1 MTYALTRRGLAAI
14 PLVLMGAR
22 PAIAQVATPADAR
35 FADLARRFLERLL
48 TTSPIRATTLGDH
61 RNDHRLDDV
70 SAAGRARELA
80 AAKAM
85 LAEAQAIP
93 PRELS
98 PENQVD
104 LAVLK
109 NTLAYGVWSAEVLQ
123 DWAWDPQ
130 IYNDLAGSALYG
142 LMAREFA
149 PAPVRLRAA
158 TARME
163 ALPAFLAQARRQL
176 QPARVPPT
184 HAQTVARQNAGLMS
198 IVDDM
203 ILPRAGELAPD
214 EQARLRAAAE
224 TLRAAAAEHQAWLD
238 KTLVPQAKGDFRL
251 GAKLYDEK
259 LAFALM
265 SPLDRAE
272 IRRRADAALAAT
284 RARMHEISRGVLAA
298 AGKPVPDGEQAAI
311 EAALELV
318 YADRA
323 PRDRLVEASRTAL
336 DQATAF
342 TREKDLI
349 TLPDAS
355 VQVILMPEFQRGFA
369 VAYCDPP
376 GPLDKQLDTFYA
388 VSPIPDEWT
397 DEQAQSFLRE
407 YNVFGLHDVAIHEG
421 VPGHYTQLWHGNKHP
436 SVLRAVLWSG
446 SFVEGW
452 AVYAEEMMADAGYL
466 GGDPLFRLQQLKM
479 RIRTITN
486 AILDQMVHVDGA
498 GEDEVMRFLTV
509 AAFQQEREAAGK
521 WVRAQLSSAQLP
533 TYFVGVSEHDEVRA
547 EARRREGAGFRL
559 KRFHDRLLS
568 FGAPPVRYARALMFG
583 EPIV

>member
-1 MTYALTRRGLAAI
+1 MSYALTRRAIAAL
-14 PLVLMGAR
+14 PLVLMGLS
-22 PAIAQVATPADAR
+22 PAVAQAATPADAR
-35 FADLARRFLERLL
+35 FADLAKRFLDRLL
-48 TTSPIRATTLGDH
+48 LASPIRATTLGDH
-61 RNDHRLDDV
+61 RNDHRVDDV

-80 AAKAM
+80 ASKV
-85 LAEAQAIP
+85 LLKEAQAIP
-93 PRELS
+93 ARELS

-104 LAVLK
+104 LAILK
-109 NTLAYGVWSAEVLQ
+109 NNLAFGIWSTEVLQ

-158 TARME
+158 IARME
-163 ALPAFLAQARRQL
+163 ALPAFLAQARNEL

-184 HAQTVARQNAGLMS
+184 HARTVARQNAGLMS
-198 IVDDM
+198 IVDSM
-203 ILPRAGELAPD
+203 ILPKAGELPAA
-214 EQARLRAAAE
+214 EQARLRAAADK
-224 TLRAAAAEHQAWLD
+224 LRAASAEHQAWLD

-251 GAKLYDEK
+251 GARLYDEK
-259 LAFALM
+259 LAFALN

-272 IRRRADAALAAT
+272 IRRRADAALKAT
-284 RARMHEISRGVLAA
+284 RARMHEVSKGVLTARGMA
-298 AGKPVPDGEQAAI
+298 VPEGEQAAI

-323 PRDRLVEASRTAL
+323 ARDKLVETSRAAL
-336 DQATAF
+336 DQATRF
-342 TREKDLI
+342 TREKDLV
-349 TLPDAS
+349 TLPDAP

-376 GPLDKQLDTFYA
+376 GPLDKHLDTFYA
-388 VSPIPDEWT
+388 VSPIPDDWT

-407 YNVFGLHDVAIHEG
+407 YNIFGIHDVAIHEG

-446 SFVEGW
+446 PFVEGW

-466 GGDPLFRLQQLKM
+466 NGDPLFRLQQLKM
-479 RIRTITN
+479 RVRTITN

-498 GEDEVMRFLTV
+498 SEAEVMKFLTV
-509 AAFQQEREAAGK
+509 TAFQQEREAAGK

-533 TYFVGVSEHDEVRA
+533 TYFVGVSEHDELRA
-547 EARRREGAGFRL
+547 EARRREGAGFDL
-559 KRFHDRLLS
+559 KRFNDRVLS

>member
-1 MTYALTRRGLAAI
+1 MSYDLTRRGLAAL
-14 PLVLMGAR
+14 PLVLMGVR
-22 PAIAQVATPADAR
+22 PAVAQAASPADAR
-35 FADLARRFLERLL
+35 FADLAKRFLDRLL
-48 TTSPIRATTLGDH
+48 QASPIRATTLGDH
-61 RNDHRLDDV
+61 RRDHRLDDV
-70 SAAGRARELA
+70 SAAARARELA
-80 AAKAM
+80 ASKA
-85 LAEAQAIP
+85 LLKEAEALPA
-93 PRELS
+93 RDLS

-104 LAVLK
+104 LAILK
-109 NTLAYGVWSAEVLQ
+109 NNLAFGIWSTEVLQ

-163 ALPAFLAQARRQL
+163 ALPAFLAQARAEL

-203 ILPRAGELAPD
+203 ILPKAGELPAA
-214 EQARLRAAAE
+214 EQARLRAAADK
-224 TLRAAAAEHQAWLD
+224 LRAATAEHQVWLD

-259 LAFALM
+259 LAFALN

-272 IRRRADAALAAT
+272 IRRRADAALKVT
-284 RARMHEISRGVLAA
+284 RARMHEVSRGVLTTR
-298 AGKPVPDGEQAAI
+298 GKPVPDGEQAAI

-323 PRDRLVEASRTAL
+323 PRDKLVEASRTAL
-336 DQATAF
+336 DQATRF
-342 TREKDLI
+342 TREKDLV
-349 TLPDAS
+349 TLPDAP

-376 GPLDKQLDTFYA
+376 GPLDKHLDTFYA

-407 YNVFGLHDVAIHEG
+407 YNIFGIHDVAIHEG

-446 SFVEGW
+446 PFVEGW

-479 RIRTITN
+479 RVRTITN
-486 AILDQMVHVDGA
+486 AILDQMVHVEGA
-498 GEDEVMRFLTV
+498 SEAEVMKFLTLT
-509 AAFQQEREAAGK
+509 AFQQEREAAGK

-533 TYFVGVSEHDEVRA
+533 TYFVGVSEHDELRA
-547 EARRREGAGFRL
+547 EAKRREGARFDL
-559 KRFHDRLLS
+559 KRFKDRVLS
-568 FGAPPVRYARALMFG
+568 FGAPPVRYARALMLD

>member
-1 MTYALTRRGLAAI
+1 MSFALTRRGLAAI
-14 PLVLMGAR
+14 PFVLAGLQ
-22 PAIAQVATPADAR
+22 PAVAQVATPADGR

-48 TTSPIRATTLGDH
+48 TTSPIWATTLGDH
-61 RNDHRLDDV
+61 RNDHRLDDI
-70 SAAGRARELA
+70 SAAARTADLTATRAL
-80 AAKAM
+80 
-85 LAEAQAIP
+85 LAEAEALP
-93 PRELS
+93 AGELS
-98 PENQVD
+98 AENQVD
-104 LAVLK
+104 LAILK
-109 NTLAYGVWSAEVLQ
+109 NTLAFGVWSTEVLQ

-149 PAPVRLRAA
+149 PIPARLRAA

-163 ALPAFLAQARRQL
+163 ALPGFLAEARRQL
-176 QPARVPPT
+176 QPARVPLT
-184 HAQTVARQNAGLMS
+184 HARTVSRQNAGLMS

-203 ILPRAGELAPD
+203 ILPKAGELPAA

-224 TLRAAAAEHQAWLD
+224 GLRAASAEHQRWLD
-238 KTLVPQAKGDFRL
+238 ETLVPQAKGDFRL
-251 GAKLYDEK
+251 GARLYDEK
-259 LAFALM
+259 LAFALN

-272 IRRRADAALAAT
+272 IRLRAEAALKAT
-284 RARMHEISRGVLAA
+284 RARMHEVSRAVLTAR
-298 AGKPVPDGEQAAI
+298 GRPIPEGEQAAI
-311 EAALELV
+311 EAALEIA

-323 PRDRLVEASRTAL
+323 PRDRLVEASRAAL
-336 DQATAF
+336 EQATAF

-349 TLPDAS
+349 TLPDAP

-376 GPLDKQLDTFYA
+376 GPLERGLATFYA
-388 VSPIPDEWT
+388 VSPIPDDWT
-397 DEQAQSFLRE
+397 DEQAESFLRE
-407 YNVFGLHDVAIHEG
+407 YNLFGLHDVAIHEG

-446 SFVEGW
+446 PFVEGW

-466 GGDPLFRLQQLKM
+466 DGDPLFRLQQLKM
-479 RIRTITN
+479 RVRTITN

-498 GEDEVMRFLTV
+498 SEAEVMKFLTV
-509 AAFQQEREAAGK
+509 TAFQQEREAAGK
-521 WVRAQLSSAQLP
+521 WVRAQLSSTQLP
-533 TYFVGVSEHDEVRA
+533 TYFVGVSEHDELRA
-547 EARRREGAGFRL
+547 EARRREGEGFSL

-568 FGAPPVRYARALMFG
+568 FGAPPVRYARALMLG

>member
-1 MTYALTRRGLAAI
+1 MTYALTRRGLAAL

-22 PAIAQVATPADAR
+22 SAVAQIASPADAR

-48 TTSPIRATTLGDH
+48 QTSPIRATTLGDH
-61 RNDHRLDDV
+61 RFDHRLDDI
-70 SAAGRARELA
+70 STAARSREIA
-80 AAKAM
+80 AAKA
-85 LAEAQAIP
+85 LLKEAQAIP
-93 PRELS
+93 ARELG

-109 NTLAYGVWSAEVLQ
+109 NTLAYGIWSGEVLQ

-158 TARME
+158 IARME
-163 ALPAFLAQARRQL
+163 ALPAFLAQARREL

-203 ILPRAGELAPD
+203 ILPKAGELPAA
-214 EQARLRAAAE
+214 EQARLRAAADK
-224 TLRAAAAEHQAWLD
+224 LRAASAEHQVWLD
-238 KTLVPQAKGDFRL
+238 NTLVPQAKGDFRL
-251 GAKLYDEK
+251 GARLYDEK

-272 IRRRADAALAAT
+272 VRRRAEVALKAT
-284 RARMHEISRGVLAA
+284 RARMHEVSRGVLAA
-298 AGKPVPDGEQAAI
+298 GGKPVPDREQAAI

-323 PRDRLVEASRTAL
+323 PRGQLVEASRAAL

-349 TLPDAS
+349 TLPDAP

-388 VSPIPDEWT
+388 VSPIPDDWT
-397 DEQAQSFLRE
+397 EAQAQSFLRE
-407 YNVFGLHDVAIHEG
+407 YNIRGLHDVAIHEG

-446 SFVEGW
+446 PFVEGW

-479 RIRTITN
+479 RVRTITN
-486 AILDQMVHVDGA
+486 ALLDQMVHVDGA
-498 GEDEVMRFLTV
+498 GEAEVMNFLTV
-509 AAFQQEREAAGK
+509 TAFQQEREAAGK

-533 TYFVGVSEHDEVRA
+533 TYFVGVSEHDELRA
-547 EARRREGAGFRL
+547 EARRREGAGFQL

-568 FGAPPVRYARALMFG
+568 FGAPPVRYARALMFD